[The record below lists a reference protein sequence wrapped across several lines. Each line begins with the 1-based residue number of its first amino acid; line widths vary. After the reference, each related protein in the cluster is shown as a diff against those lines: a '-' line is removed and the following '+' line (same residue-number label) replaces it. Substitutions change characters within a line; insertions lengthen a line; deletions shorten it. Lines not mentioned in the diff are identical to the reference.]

1 MFKEAF
7 EAVLARQ
14 DLPEETM
21 GALLEE
27 LLAGQVDPVAFGG
40 FLIAVRMKGVA
51 RSELT
56 GAARFLLRHAVPI
69 DTGLQPV
76 VDMVGTGGDGGA
88 SFNISTTAAFVAA
101 GAGVPMAKH
110 GNRAVS
116 GKSGAADVLAACG
129 FNLDCS
135 PATMERAIRELGI
148 GFLFA
153 QKLHPAFAKV
163 GPVRRALGTRTL
175 FNLLGPLVNPAH
187 ASAAVIGVYNAADTE
202 LMAGALQDL
211 GMRRALVVHG
221 QDGLDELTVTAA
233 TRITELDGES
243 GTLRTYELYPE
254 LLLGQRYPKRDLRGG
269 TPAENAAI
277 LRAILEGRE
286 RGGARAVVALN
297 AGAAIYISGRA
308 ETLAEGYRLAG
319 EAIDSGAALAKL
331 EALVEASRGA

>member
-7 EAVLARQ
+7 NAVLERQ

-21 GALLEE
+21 SALLEE
-27 LLAGQVDPVAFGG
+27 LLEGKVDPVAFGG
-40 FLIAVRMKGVA
+40 FLVAVRMKGVA

-129 FNLDCS
+129 FNLDCAPS
-135 PATMERAIRELGI
+135 VMERAIGEIGI

-233 TRITELDGES
+233 TRITELDREGN
-243 GTLRTYELYPE
+243 LRTYELYPE
-254 LLLGQRYPKRDLRGG
+254 LLLGQRYPASDLRGG

-297 AGAAIYISGRA
+297 AGAAIYIAGRA
-308 ETLAEGYRLAG
+308 ESLAEGYRLAG
-319 EAIDSGAALAKL
+319 EAIDSGAALGKL
-331 EALVEASRGA
+331 NALVEMSRGA

>member
-40 FLIAVRMKGVA
+40 FLVAVRMKGVA

-129 FNLDCS
+129 FNLECS
-135 PATMERAIRELGI
+135 PAAMERAIRELGI

-163 GPVRRALGTRTL
+163 GPMRRALGTRTL

-202 LMAGALQDL
+202 LIAGALQDL

-221 QDGLDELTVTAA
+221 QDGLDELTVTTA
-233 TRITELDGES
+233 TRLTELDSEGN
-243 GTLRTYELYPE
+243 LRTYELYPE
-254 LLLGQRYPKRDLRGG
+254 LLLGQRYPQRDLRGG

-286 RGGARAVVALN
+286 HGGARAVVALN

-308 ETLAEGYRLAG
+308 ESLAEGYARAC

-331 EALVEASRGA
+331 EALVEMSRGA

>member
-7 EAVLARQ
+7 AAALERKDLSEEAMSGV
-14 DLPEETM
+14 
-21 GALLEE
+21 LEE
-27 LLAGQVDPVAFGG
+27 MVAGQVEPVAFAG
-40 FLIAVRMKGVA
+40 LLVALRMKGVA

-56 GAARFLLRHAVPI
+56 GAARFLLRHAVAI
-69 DTGLQPV
+69 DTGLLPT
-76 VDMVGTGGDGGA
+76 VDMVGTGGDGGV

-129 FNLDCS
+129 FNLDCPPS
-135 PATMERAIRELGI
+135 RMERAIGQIGI

-187 ASAAVIGVYNAADTE
+187 ATAAVIGVYDAADTE

-221 QDGLDELTVTAA
+221 HDGLDELTVTDA
-233 TRITELDGES
+233 TRITELDSE

-254 LLLGQRYPKRDLRGG
+254 LLLGQRYPRESLRGG
-269 TPAENAAI
+269 TPEENAER
-277 LRAILEGRE
+277 LHAILEGRDQ
-286 RGGARAVVALN
+286 GGGRAVVALN

-308 ETLAEGYRLAG
+308 ESLAEGYRRAC
-319 EAIDSGAALAKL
+319 ESIDSGAALAKL
-331 EALVEASRGA
+331 NALVEMSHAS

>member
-7 EAVLARQ
+7 NAVLERQ
-14 DLPEETM
+14 DLPEEVM
-21 GALLEE
+21 SALLEE
-27 LLAGQVDPVAFGG
+27 LLEGKVDPVAFGG

-69 DTGLQPV
+69 DTGLRPV

-88 SFNISTTAAFVAA
+88 SFNISTSAAFVAA

-116 GKSGAADVLAACG
+116 GKSGSADVLAACG
-129 FNLDCS
+129 FNLDCAPS
-135 PATMERAIRELGI
+135 VMERAIGEIGI

-187 ASAAVIGVYNAADTE
+187 ATSAVIGVYNAADTE

-233 TRITELDGES
+233 TRITELDREGN
-243 GTLRTYELYPE
+243 LRTYELYPE
-254 LLLGQRYPKRDLRGG
+254 LLLGQRYPASDLRGG

-331 EALVEASRGA
+331 EALVEVSRGA

>member
-7 EAVLARQ
+7 NAVLERQ

-21 GALLEE
+21 STLLEE
-27 LLAGQVDPVAFGG
+27 LLEGKVDPVAFGG
-40 FLIAVRMKGVA
+40 FLVAVRMKGVA

-129 FNLDCS
+129 FNLDCAPS
-135 PATMERAIRELGI
+135 VMERAIGEIGI

-233 TRITELDGES
+233 TRITELDREGN
-243 GTLRTYELYPE
+243 LRTYELYPE
-254 LLLGQRYPKRDLRGG
+254 LLLGQRYPASDLRGG
-269 TPAENAAI
+269 TPAENAQV

-297 AGAAIYISGRA
+297 ARAAIYIAGRA
-308 ETLAEGYRLAG
+308 ESLAEGYRLAG
-319 EAIDSGAALAKL
+319 EAIDSGAALGKL
-331 EALVEASRGA
+331 NALVEMSRGA

>member
-1 MFKEAF
+1 MFKDAF

-21 GALLEE
+21 SALLEE

-69 DTGLQPV
+69 DTGLMPV

-129 FNLDCS
+129 FNLECS
-135 PATMERAIRELGI
+135 PAAMERAIRELGI

-175 FNLLGPLVNPAH
+175 FNLLWPLVNPAH

-202 LMAGALQDL
+202 LIAGALQDL

-221 QDGLDELTVTAA
+221 QDGLDELTVTTA
-233 TRITELDGES
+233 TRLTELDSEGN
-243 GTLRTYELYPE
+243 LRTYELYPE
-254 LLLGQRYPKRDLRGG
+254 LLLGQRYPQRDLRGG

-286 RGGARAVVALN
+286 HGGARAVVALN

-308 ETLAEGYRLAG
+308 ESLAEGYARAC

-331 EALVEASRGA
+331 EALVEMSRGA